1 MWRSIFNSCKI
12 VLLLQI
18 LTLNGLNKEPLA
30 GFVVGTDTDENNL
43 EAASSDCKVF
53 PWGQSVC
60 GQFSPLCDSDGK
72 MYKNRCEFQE
82 ALCYNSSLLQG
93 RKDEACSKQN
103 PKKGTVN
110 MNNNSPL

>member
-1 MWRSIFNSCKI
+1 MWRSIFNLCKI
-12 VLLLQI
+12 VFLIQI
-18 LTLNGLNKEPLA
+18 LTSNGLNKEPHTR
-30 GFVVGTDTDENNL
+30 FVVGTDTDEKNL
-43 EAASSDCKVF
+43 EAALSHCKVF
-53 PWGQSVC
+53 PWGQSAC
-60 GQFSPLCDSDGK
+60 GQFSPECDSDGK

-110 MNNNSPL
+110 MNNNTN

>member
-30 GFVVGTDTDENNL
+30 GFVVGTDTDKNNL
-43 EAASSDCKVF
+43 EAGLSNCMVY
-53 PWGQSVC
+53 PWGRSVC

>member
-30 GFVVGTDTDENNL
+30 GFVVGTDTDKNNL
-43 EAASSDCKVF
+43 EAGLSNCMVY
-53 PWGQSVC
+53 PWGRSVC

-93 RKDEACSKQN
+93 RKDAACSKQN

-110 MNNNSPL
+110 MYNNTN

>member
-1 MWRSIFNSCKI
+1 MSRSISNSCKI
-12 VLLLQI
+12 LFSIQI
-18 LTLNGLNKEPLA
+18 LTLNGLNKEPLD
-30 GFVVGTDTDENNL
+30 GFVVGTDSDKKNL
-43 EAASSDCKVF
+43 EYASSNCKVY

-93 RKDEACSKQN
+93 TKDEACSKQN
-103 PKKGTVN
+103 RKREHEI
-110 MNNNSPL
+110 

>member
-30 GFVVGTDTDENNL
+30 GFVVGTDTDKNNL
-43 EAASSDCKVF
+43 EAGLSNCMVY
-53 PWGQSVC
+53 PWGRSVC

-82 ALCYNSSLLQG
+82 ALCYNSSVLQG
-93 RKDEACSKQN
+93 TKDEACSKRNRKREQ
-103 PKKGTVN
+103 
-110 MNNNSPL
+110 